1 MGVDKATGINESE
14 EKFEGRVLRRRFW
27 KTYITRSG
35 TEKYKQLNSKL
46 MKKIREK
53 YQVDFAFKRQIKRL
67 ETEITRMVRHANN
80 LEKAVQEDIVERELS
95 KTLEEVIT
103 WGTKEKRKDIGQVLT
118 ARAQG
123 GKEKIDQREGYRT
136 DTIRKE
142 ALLVFQTMHDQTV
155 ALTKMANHQEVLT
168 SEMKIHLLSPAD
180 GKVLK
185 AVGSVLKSGKR
196 LLVVQSNIY
205 SVSDK
210 NEKLVAT
217 MPSAGDSK

>member
-1 MGVDKATGINESE
+1 MLTFS
-14 EKFEGRVLRRRFW
+14 
-27 KTYITRSG
+27 
-35 TEKYKQLNSKL
+35 
-46 MKKIREK
+46 
-53 YQVDFAFKRQIKRL
+53 
-67 ETEITRMVRHANN
+67 
-80 LEKAVQEDIVERELS
+80 
-95 KTLEEVIT
+95 
-103 WGTKEKRKDIGQVLT
+103 IGDS
-118 ARAQG
+118 AA
-123 GKEKIDQREGYRT
+123 GY
-136 DTIRKE
+136 
-142 ALLVFQTMHDQTV
+142 A

-217 MPSAGDSK
+217 MLGTMVPSIVEI